1 MITRLDLVS
10 GVGST
15 GGGTDMSL
23 WLIPVGIAAWFLVA
37 IVVGLCV
44 GPLLGRC
51 SQAGEA
57 AAQPQAREA
66 QPQARE
72 AQPQAREAAA
82 QPWTRASGAHEP
94 TWQDRQVSTEL
105 LGAGVGGEGI
115 ARRDQNVTL

>member
-1 MITRLDLVS
+1 V
-10 GVGST
+10 
-15 GGGTDMSL
+15 SL

-51 SQAGEA
+51 SQAREA
-57 AAQPQAREA
+57 AAQS
-66 QPQARE
+66 
-72 AQPQAREAAA
+72 QAREAAA

-94 TWQDRQVSTEL
+94 TWKDRQVSPGL
-105 LGAGVGGEGI
+105 LGAGVGI

>member
-1 MITRLDLVS
+1 
-10 GVGST
+10 
-15 GGGTDMSL
+15 MSL

-51 SQAGEA
+51 SQA
-57 AAQPQAREA
+57 
-66 QPQARE
+66 
-72 AQPQAREAAA
+72 REAAA

-94 TWQDRQVSTEL
+94 TWQDRQVSPGL
-105 LGAGVGGEGI
+105 LGAGVSGEGI

>member
-1 MITRLDLVS
+1 
-10 GVGST
+10 
-15 GGGTDMSL
+15 MSL

-51 SQAGEA
+51 SQA
-57 AAQPQAREA
+57 
-66 QPQARE
+66 
-72 AQPQAREAAA
+72 REAAA
-82 QPWTRASGAHEP
+82 QPWTRASGAHKP
-94 TWQDRQVSTEL
+94 TWQDRQVSPEL

>member
-1 MITRLDLVS
+1 
-10 GVGST
+10 
-15 GGGTDMSL
+15 MSL

-72 AQPQAREAAA
+72 AAA
-82 QPWTRASGAHEP
+82 QPWTRVSGAHEP

-105 LGAGVGGEGI
+105 LGAGVGSEGI